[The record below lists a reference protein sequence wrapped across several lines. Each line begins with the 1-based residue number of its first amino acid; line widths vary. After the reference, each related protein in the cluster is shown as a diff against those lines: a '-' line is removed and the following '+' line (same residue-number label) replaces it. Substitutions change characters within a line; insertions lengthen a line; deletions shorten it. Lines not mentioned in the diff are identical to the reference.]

1 MTKLTYNDQDTAM
14 TKLQLITG
22 NKNFSPSSLRSWLLL
37 QEFNVQFTEIAI
49 DLFKGDSSEKLG
61 MYSPSLKVPVLIHND
76 IKVWDSLPICE
87 YISETFVENKAW
99 PCHLKKKAAAR
110 SVVAEVHSDF
120 QHFKQEWPMN
130 CSLHVKMAPDQKL
143 EQEIAR
149 LDAIMYCCRRKYGDG
164 GKYLFGRF
172 SIADAFMAPVVIA
185 LRAYGAELS
194 WKTNLYMDTLL
205 ENEHLQCWLEQA
217 REEIENL
224 SLDIAS

>member
-1 MTKLTYNDQDTAM
+1 M
-14 TKLQLITG
+14 
-22 NKNFSPSSLRSWLLL
+22 
-37 QEFNVQFTEIAI
+37 QFTEIAI

-110 SVVAEVHSDF
+110 SVVAELHSDF

-130 CSLHVKMAPDQKL
+130 CSLHVKMAPDEKL
-143 EQEIAR
+143 AQEIAA
-149 LDAIMYCCRRKYGDG
+149 DAIMYCCRRKYGDG

-172 SIADAFMAPVVIA
+172 SIADAFMAPVVITPA
-185 LRAYGAELS
+185 RVRCRAEL
-194 WKTNLYMDTLL
+194 
-205 ENEHLQCWLEQA
+205 ENKPVHGHAA
-217 REEIENL
+217 RER
-224 SLDIAS
+224 ASAVLARTGARGNREPAARYSKLAN